1 MLALYGAILV
11 ASLTGSLHCA
21 GMCGAFV
28 AFAVGT
34 GGDLEKERRWRLHA
48 AYNGGR
54 LVTYTVLGVFA
65 GVVGASLDLA
75 GDLLGIQ
82 RAAALLA
89 GGSMVV
95 FGVLAI
101 LRINGVRVPKAPVPT
116 PMRVGVQRGFKAVRD
131 KPPVVRALATGL
143 LTTLLP
149 CGWLYA
155 FVIVAAGTASPVWG
169 GLAMVSF
176 WVGTLPVLVG
186 LGVGV
191 TGVLDRLTGLGHRVP
206 LVAACLVVLVGMFT
220 VMDRSMLMI
229 DVPREAVA
237 SVPARDGLLDRVH
250 AIDAAEG
257 PSCHEGL

>member
-1 MLALYGAILV
+1 MLALYGAIMI

-34 GGDLEKERRWRLHA
+34 GGDLERDRRWKLHA
-48 AYNGGR
+48 AYNSGR
-54 LVTYTVLGVFA
+54 LITYTLLGVFA
-65 GVVGASLDLA
+65 GLVGASLDLA
-75 GDLLGIQ
+75 GDLVGIQ

-89 GGSMVV
+89 GGSMVA

-101 LRINGVRVPKAPVPT
+101 LRINGVRVPKAPVPK
-116 PMRVGVQRGFKAVRD
+116 PMRDGVQKGFKAVRD

-155 FVIVAAGTASPVWG
+155 FVIVAAGTADPLLG
-169 GLAMVSF
+169 GLAMASF
-176 WVGTLPVLVG
+176 WLGTLPVLVG

-191 TGVLDRLTGLGHRVP
+191 TGILDRLTGLGHRVP
-206 LVAACLVVLVGMFT
+206 LVAACLVVMVGMFT
-220 VMDRSMLMI
+220 VLARSMLMI

-237 SVPARDGLLDRVH
+237 SVPDRDGLMERVR
-250 AIDAAEG
+250 AIEEAEG
-257 PSCHEGL
+257 PSCHDGL